1 MDLEKPHPNNSSA
14 SPFHPV
20 QMAIVVLGLISGVAY
35 FFNFRLQSV
44 LGATSGIDFY
54 VFVFLTLSLLYLIGI
69 HDREIRQEE
78 ETLKV
83 DLDQER

>member
-1 MDLEKPHPNNSSA
+1 MDLEKPHPANSSA

-20 QMAIVVLGLISGVAY
+20 QMAIVGLGLISGVAY

-54 VFVFLTLSLLYLIGI
+54 VFVFLTLSLLYLIAI
-69 HDREIRQEE
+69 
-78 ETLKV
+78 
-83 DLDQER
+83 